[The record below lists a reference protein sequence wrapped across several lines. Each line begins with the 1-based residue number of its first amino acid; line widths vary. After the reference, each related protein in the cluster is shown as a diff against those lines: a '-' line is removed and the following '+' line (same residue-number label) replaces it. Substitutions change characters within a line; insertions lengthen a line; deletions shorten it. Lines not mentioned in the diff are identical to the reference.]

1 MFLFIIVASLHT
13 TVLVYWW
20 LNMDCC
26 RILHHLCY
34 HHCGCDNHD
43 YHSNHQEEMIN
54 WWCEETM
61 IPNKTTTDTNNPHYV
76 IFVSFSNHSLSFIS
90 HYSTIFYY
98 HLFIPIQYY
107 WIQSRE
113 YHSHHSLLISFI
125 SYFHSYL
132 HSHIIS
138 ILFISHNSSTS
149 LSHSVPITSICYYF
163 INSHPFIS
171 SSLIISC
178 YDCCWL

>member
-1 MFLFIIVASLHT
+1 MNMIFLFNITCYSFTGIESIHQSLISAIPQFGSPNTPFH
-13 TVLVYWW
+13 
-20 LNMDCC
+20 
-26 RILHHLCY
+26 ISPF
-34 HHCGCDNHD
+34 
-43 YHSNHQEEMIN
+43 HSFQSTFTFIHI
-54 WWCEETM
+54 
-61 IPNKTTTDTNNPHYV
+61 
-76 IFVSFSNHSLSFIS
+76 SL
-90 HYSTIFYY
+90 FYY

-125 SYFHSYL
+125 SYFHLYL

-138 ILFISHNSSTS
+138 ILFISHNSCQS
-149 LSHSVPITSICYYF
+149 LSHSLPITSICYHF

-171 SSLIISC
+171 SSLIVS

>member
-26 RILHHLCY
+26 RILYHLCY
-34 HHCGCDNHD
+34 HHFGNNDVSDPVN
-43 YHSNHQEEMIN
+43 QEELFN

-113 YHSHHSLLISFI
+113 YHFHHSLLISFI
-125 SYFHSYL
+125 SYFHLYL

-138 ILFISHNSSTS
+138 ILFISHNSCQS
-149 LSHSVPITSICYYF
+149 LSIT
-163 INSHPFIS
+163 
-171 SSLIISC
+171 
-178 YDCCWL
+178 

>member
-1 MFLFIIVASLHT
+1 MQLYLCVDGWIWIVAPFFIICVIIT
-13 TVLVYWW
+13 LVVI
-20 LNMDCC
+20 M
-26 RILHHLCY
+26 
-34 HHCGCDNHD
+34 
-43 YHSNHQEEMIN
+43 MIIIQIIKRN
-54 WWCEETM
+54 RSTDEVKETM
-61 IPNKTTTDTNNPHYV
+61 ILNKTTTDTNNPHYV

-125 SYFHSYL
+125 SYFHLYL

-138 ILFISHNSSTS
+138 ILFISHNSCQS
-149 LSHSVPITSICYYF
+149 LSHSVPITSICYHF

-171 SSLIISC
+171 SSLIVS